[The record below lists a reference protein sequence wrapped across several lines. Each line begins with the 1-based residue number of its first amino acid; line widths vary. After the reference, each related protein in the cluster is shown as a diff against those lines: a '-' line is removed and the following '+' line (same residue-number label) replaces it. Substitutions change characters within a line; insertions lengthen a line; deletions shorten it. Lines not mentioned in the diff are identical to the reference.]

1 MYLKREI
8 VLTLIVLFIISS
20 LAALKVYSQS
30 ISEISI
36 LVNYDPVIDAG
47 VVEYSVKFSEYV
59 GGGGVII
66 DLQLIKGDSV
76 DIINVTRDDGAELVY
91 EYNSE
96 EAIITV
102 YVNETQGFVVYYSVT
117 GLFDEVAP
125 NTFAGV
131 IDLSMYNVDKLDCT
145 IVLTGTY
152 NVNIE
157 PSNGV
162 EVSYFDDETVI
173 KLTSPLIYT
182 IELAIEAEVPPP
194 ETTTTPTPTTT
205 TPTETETT
213 PTTTPTPTPTPTE
226 TPPPATETETTTPP
240 PTETSPAPQPG
251 INIGLLAAIVLV
263 IVVLGLIAY
272 MKFVRK

>member
-1 MYLKREI
+1 MYFKREI
-8 VLTLIVLFIISS
+8 VLVLIVLVVISS
-20 LAALKVYSQS
+20 PVAVKVYSQS

-47 VVEYSVKFSEYV
+47 VIEYSVKFSEYV
-59 GGGGVII
+59 GGGGVIV
-66 DLQLIKGDSV
+66 DLQLIKGESV
-76 DIINVTRDDGAELVY
+76 DIINVTRDDGVELVY

-102 YVNETQGFVVYYSVT
+102 YVNETQGFTIYYSVT

-125 NTFAGV
+125 NAFAGV
-131 IDLSMYNVDKLDCT
+131 IDLSMYNVDRLTCT

-152 NVNIE
+152 DVNIE
-157 PSNGV
+157 PSSGV

-182 IELAIEAEVPPP
+182 IELAIEPEVPPP
-194 ETTTTPTPTTT
+194 ETTTTPA
-205 TPTETETT
+205 ETETT
-213 PTTTPTPTPTPTE
+213 PTTTPTSTPTE
-226 TPPPATETETTTPP
+226 TPPAKEAGTTTPP
-240 PTETSPAPQPG
+240 PTEASPTPQPG
-251 INIGLLAAIVLV
+251 INIGLLAAVVLV